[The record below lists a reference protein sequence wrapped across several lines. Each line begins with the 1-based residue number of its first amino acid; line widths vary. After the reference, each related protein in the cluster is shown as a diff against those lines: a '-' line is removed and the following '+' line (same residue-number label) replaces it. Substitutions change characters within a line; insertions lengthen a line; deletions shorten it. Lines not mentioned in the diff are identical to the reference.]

1 MSEETPRLT
10 RRQMREQGLL
20 SAPADGPSVLDTTE
34 LRLRRPS
41 RKELRELA
49 EHATAQGR
57 SVRDG
62 DDYVGEPTQA
72 MKAVPRAG
80 VSRPGAD
87 PEPVQHERKS
97 VFDRFEDPAAARWGS
112 AGSESRQD
120 TAVPSLKEPPS
131 RAEMPDSRAEENSE
145 DYATGSANPDTTAE
159 GSLRDRFLA
168 MTKRDDTDGVV
179 EKSQGEEAVT
189 PVAEKRTSVSE
200 AKTPDEPS
208 EEETVVEAPRRTW
221 LNIIILVLIAALIG
235 YLGGSWIN
243 VTFLSDPLPG
253 VPADATYLLL

>member
-49 EHATAQGR
+49 EHETAQGR

-80 VSRPGAD
+80 VSRSGAD

-97 VFDRFEDPAAARWGS
+97 VFDRFEDPATARRGS

-120 TAVPSLKEPPS
+120 TAIPSLKEPPS
-131 RAEMPDSRAEENSE
+131 RAELSDSRAEENSE
-145 DYATGSANPDTTAE
+145 DDTTDSANPDTTAE

-179 EKSQGEEAVT
+179 EKARESKQLR
-189 PVAEKRTSVSE
+189 P
-200 AKTPDEPS
+200 
-208 EEETVVEAPRRTW
+208 
-221 LNIIILVLIAALIG
+221 
-235 YLGGSWIN
+235 
-243 VTFLSDPLPG
+243 
-253 VPADATYLLL
+253 